1 MKTDKEY
8 PATHSMSTSW
18 YMVDAD
24 GNIGIMEFDDNGP
37 VPKGVTVET
46 YDRAADMVFGQGFTQ
61 DGTCKGIHLT
71 EDQIHELLGQPVLQN
86 NVASWSDVCLAIDP
100 DRVNDFL
107 ELCKNKDFSIYGC
120 ISSDLN
126 LYYVDAFDCLD
137 DNWEIIKDSTLDKIL
152 KAGMIKGIYNV
163 PRLEMDSEYDG
174 KTDTVKFTKDFDNSP
189 FYLYKQAYWTNYL
202 QHRMNIPVNPVN
214 VSQIDNEL
222 HDKLLH
228 VPFRF
233 KDTEDMQIAQWFVC
247 SSHADVIVID
257 NAGYSLFPVD
267 KQDER
272 YCLVDPFLFD
282 FYDYCPDMGY
292 YKCKKCNLDC
302 ASTTRYVNT
311 LTPTV
316 LYIAS
321 PAADSNL
328 YDLLNLPP
336 EIKIRLAIF
345 SYIAKFPHKVPG
357 SWIYEIDRVKKYMTE
372 EALSSLLSFSR
383 GWFEEVVRTINPQ
396 VIVIDDEALSVFS
409 SVFLVA
415 DNKVL
420 INNTSYPILKASS
433 VNDNQERI
441 IALANAPYR
450 GKIFPMTYTKQE
462 VENLKGEGRVSKY
475 VE

>member
-71 EDQIHELLGQPVLQN
+71 EAQIHELLGQPVLQDK
-86 NVASWSDVCLAIDP
+86 VESWSKVCLAINP
-100 DRVNDFL
+100 DRVNEFL
-107 ELCKNKDFSIYGC
+107 ELCKKKDFSNYWC

-126 LYYVDAFDCLD
+126 LYYVDAFSCLD
-137 DNWEIIKDSTLDKIL
+137 DNWKIIKDSMLDKML
-152 KAGMIKGIYNV
+152 KSGMIKDLYNV
-163 PRLEMDSEYDG
+163 PRLEMDSVYDG
-174 KTDTVKFTKDFDNSP
+174 KTDTVKFTKDFDSSP
-189 FYLYKQAYWTNYL
+189 FFLYKQAYWTNYL
-202 QHRMNIPVNPVN
+202 QHRMNIPINPVN
-214 VSQIDNEL
+214 VSQIDNEF
-222 HDKLLH
+222 HDKLLR

-233 KDTEDMQIAQWFVC
+233 MDTEDMQIAQWFVC
-247 SSHADVIVID
+247 SSHADVIIID

-267 KQDER
+267 KRDER
-272 YCLVDPFLFD
+272 YCLVSPFLFD
-282 FYDYCPDMGY
+282 FYDYCPDTGY

-302 ASTTRYVNT
+302 ASTIRYINT

-321 PAADSNL
+321 PSADSNL
-328 YDLLNLPP
+328 FNLLDLPL
-336 EIKIRLAIF
+336 EIKNRLAIF

-357 SWIYEIDRVKKYMTE
+357 SWIYEIEQVKEFMTKE
-372 EALSSLLSFSR
+372 VLSSLLSYSR
-383 GWFEEVVRTINPQ
+383 GWFENVVRTINPH
-396 VIVIDDEALSVFS
+396 VIIIDDEALDVFYSVFP
-409 SVFLVA
+409 VA
-415 DNKVL
+415 DNEVS

-433 VNDNQERI
+433 VNDNQERV

-462 VENLKGEGRVSKY
+462 VENLKREGRVS
-475 VE
+475 EFE